1 MATLLSVN
9 DPRTHMEA
17 GYEAEPILG
26 EVACHHFCEDRIFMR
41 HLEFLSR
48 MRHSGEIGTL
58 YSQGEI
64 SKFCAALLLARAVD
78 KEQLR
83 KAVAV
88 DVEDPLSVAHF
99 GSPLPL
105 RSFLSSFLGEEFAS
119 KLKLPPALTRAFV
132 RFVQFVRSEGPITME
147 TLMQAVKHGV
157 ALLCKIGEVD
167 VDIIVPLIMLE
178 DGEAPHLRDLQ
189 GRHLSMIAIQVKN
202 YHSKPIP
209 VPTMAKILAN
219 SFGFAQKILS
229 GIEEDTDEQGHSQ
242 EKAPCKEDTGLV
254 SKMEEDISKI
264 AHSEVEPGDTIL
276 APKQPM
282 VTILMDTGTAIQKS
296 FERQCCRDFSA
307 QWTHEISAV
316 AEKWSDAQKE
326 VEELTARNKAIMAK
340 SEAAKKKLQKDLLAA
355 EVKSSS
361 TRALLN
367 TMLEAAEEDN
377 GPCIVVQTLGPHY
390 ECVTDEELFI
400 LRKLVAPVGDYFE
413 IVDSQ
418 ARAVGLSEEERRQ
431 LLQGM
436 RPVVGVTMGNMVKK

>member
-1 MATLLSVN
+1 VLSYNRFDDVSLCRPLFASYVNKTGKFESNASELFAKVMELAKAKLALKDDPLQVTDMDTHIAMAVRFCHVPLSSGIRAQLVSAHMATLLSVN

-58 YSQGEI
+58 YSQREIGE
-64 SKFCAALLLARAVD
+64 FCAALLLARAVD

-242 EKAPCKEDTGLV
+242 EKAPCEEDTGLV

-264 AHSEVEPGDTIL
+264 AHSEVEPGDIHRHYSDGHRHGDSEIL
-276 APKQPM
+276 RTAVLQRLFC
-282 VTILMDTGTAIQKS
+282 TMDT
-296 FERQCCRDFSA
+296 
-307 QWTHEISAV
+307 
-316 AEKWSDAQKE
+316 
-326 VEELTARNKAIMAK
+326 
-340 SEAAKKKLQKDLLAA
+340 
-355 EVKSSS
+355 
-361 TRALLN
+361 
-367 TMLEAAEEDN
+367 
-377 GPCIVVQTLGPHY
+377 
-390 ECVTDEELFI
+390 
-400 LRKLVAPVGDYFE
+400 
-413 IVDSQ
+413 
-418 ARAVGLSEEERRQ
+418 
-431 LLQGM
+431 
-436 RPVVGVTMGNMVKK
+436 